1 VDSTR
6 DKVVHALISGVV
18 GLVIGLV
25 VTYVVWLLTPKPW
38 TLRSALLA
46 VGFASFFAAFGGSM
60 AALTRSGRRN
70 LRS

>member
-1 VDSTR
+1 MNSTR
-6 DKVVHALISGVV
+6 DNVAQASVSGGV

-25 VTYVVWLLTPKPW
+25 ITYVVWLITPKPW

-60 AALTRSGRRN
+60 AALTTSARR
-70 LRS
+70 RA